1 MDGVIASLADRVKEL
16 AQGDISQAQQAF
28 DMALAAWKLIGAI
41 AQRDDLVFAAHNGSI
56 VGLIKR
62 VDADGNPAGQGG
74 QDDQDDQNNHD
85 DHDDHDREPEELD

>member
-62 VDADGNPAGQGG
+62 VDADGNPASQDIVDGIDGQ
-74 QDDQDDQNNHD
+74 
-85 DHDDHDREPEELD
+85 DREPEELD